1 MSQISIRFYNDRE
14 VRAIW
19 DEEKSK
25 WWFSVLDVIGAINAQ
40 DDYQKTRNYWKYLKT
55 KLKKDKDEVVSAT
68 NQLKLIAPDA
78 KSRQL
83 TRNSFWFVKRAR
95 LKREF
100 EIYREREMR
109 QLESDFDK
117 AVKQLRNKKD

>member
-1 MSQISIRFYNDRE
+1 MSE
-14 VRAIW
+14 
-19 DEEKSK
+19 
-25 WWFSVLDVIGAINAQ
+25 
-40 DDYQKTRNYWKYLKT
+40 T
-55 KLKKDKDEVVSAT
+55 KLKKEKHEVVSTT
-68 NQLKLIAPDA
+68 NQLKLIAPDG

-83 TRNSFWFVKRAR
+83 ERNSFWFVKRTR

-117 AVKQLRNKKD
+117 AVKRLRNKKDKDDLKN